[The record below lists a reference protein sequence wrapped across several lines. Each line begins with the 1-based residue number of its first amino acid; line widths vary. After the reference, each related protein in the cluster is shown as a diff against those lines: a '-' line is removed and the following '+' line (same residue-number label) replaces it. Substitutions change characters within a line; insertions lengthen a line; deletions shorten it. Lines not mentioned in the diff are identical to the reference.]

1 MPTLLPRRPTVRWT
15 YYQPTKTISPIIKA
29 GIIAVSIVA
38 LSGGISFASLTSQN
52 KFTGN
57 TIRTATANLKLS
69 ADGGITYAST
79 QIGYSFDG
87 IVPGG
92 TPVPINGYN
101 FYVKNFGT
109 TPLALK
115 FSVGSGVSNPDGAD
129 LTKVHIFLSSLST
142 GSTHN
147 FTLQSLID
155 SNTTGGLNINSPA
168 QLAAGASSGY
178 SLMVTMDIDA
188 VVSASAVISNID
200 INVNGVL

>member
-15 YYQPTKTISPIIKA
+15 YYQPTKTISPILKA

-69 ADGGITYAST
+69 KDGGITYAST
-79 QIGYSFDG
+79 YVGYSFDN

-92 TPVPINGYN
+92 TPVPINGYD
-101 FYVKNFGT
+101 FYVKNFGL

-115 FSVGSGVSNPDGAD
+115 FSVGNTVSNPDNAD
-129 LTKVHIFLSSLST
+129 LTKVHIFVSALNG
-142 GSTHN
+142 GSTQN
-147 FTLQSLID
+147 FTLQALID
-155 SNTTGGLNINSPA
+155 SNTTGGLNITSPT
-168 QLAAGASSGY
+168 QLAAGATAGY
-178 SLMVTMDIDA
+178 KLMVTMDIDA
-188 VVSASAVISNID
+188 VTGPSAVISNMD

>member
-1 MPTLLPRRPTVRWT
+1 MRWT
-15 YYQPTKTISPIIKA
+15 YYQPVKTISPIMKA

-52 KFTGN
+52 RFTGN

-69 ADGGITYAST
+69 SDGGNTYASN
-79 QIGYSFDG
+79 QVGYSFDG

-92 TPVPINGYN
+92 VPVPVNGYD
-101 FYVKNFGT
+101 FHVKNFGS

-115 FSVGSGVSNPDGAD
+115 ISVGSGVSNPDNAD
-129 LTKVHIFLSSLST
+129 LTKVHIFVTALNG
-142 GSTHN
+142 GSTQN

-155 SNTTGGLNINSPA
+155 SNATGGLNINSPT
-168 QLAAGASSGY
+168 QLPAGATSGY
-178 SLMVTMDIDA
+178 KLMVTMDIDA
-188 VVSASAVISNID
+188 VAGASAVISNID